1 VTDLSL
7 PRVGITEL
15 RRHFSRIIDQVAAGQ
30 AFVITR
36 YGSPVA
42 LLVPPFDLVG

>member
-1 VTDLSL
+1 MTDSSI

-36 YGSPVA
+36 YGRPVA
-42 LLVPPFDLVG
+42 LIVPPHYLLG